1 MNPVL
6 TRQLP
11 TLVGRPPASGLR
23 PPASGEINKDFRKF
37 DSINTLSKE
46 IKVSRETIQ
55 RYLNTNVPY
64 KKQLFLTEPIIDFNL
79 TYDLMFSAK
88 KGLDLNN
95 TEPKKVL
102 AYLVN
107 DEVLPA
113 QIFESKEA
121 VARFLSVQTI
131 TITNHINN

>member
-1 MNPVL
+1 
-6 TRQLP
+6 
-11 TLVGRPPASGLR
+11 
-23 PPASGEINKDFRKF
+23 
-37 DSINTLSKE
+37 
-46 IKVSRETIQ
+46 
-55 RYLNTNVPY
+55 
-64 KKQLFLTEPIIDFNL
+64 
-79 TYDLMFSAK
+79 MFSAK